1 MSFCLISFS
10 SNHNCLKRAFVG
22 DAKTIILDEPT
33 AGVDPYARRAIWELL
48 IKLKQGRTILL
59 SSHHMDE
66 ADILGDRIAIISS
79 KISSGRKVLSKV
91 EFFDLDGQLKCCGT
105 SLFLK
110 TTFGEGYIL
119 TLVKAGSKIR
129 EREFQSFISNIF
141 FRSMDVFKR

>member
-1 MSFCLISFS
+1 LFYLNKIS
-10 SNHNCLKRAFVG
+10 LQRAFVG

-79 KISSGRKVLSKV
+79 RILLSFFFRKI
-91 EFFDLDGQLKCCGT
+91 FFFFGLDGQLKCCGT

-110 TTFGEGYIL
+110 TAFGEGYIL
-119 TLVKAGSKIR
+119 TLVKKGKKIIEFDEEFSKN
-129 EREFQSFISNIF
+129 FI
-141 FRSMDVFKR
+141 